1 MKKITA
7 GLLVLSLVFAL
18 MGCKAYQEADN
29 TNGPKIGSDTND
41 SYSSSYNE
49 ASKPND
55 YGQDEVST
63 GTKTGMDGIDSLQ
76 QSKDATDDVVVPGQT
91 QQTTPS
97 TIMTKDVNQRLQNV
111 KEALA
116 TRKNAVP
123 VGGTDSMD
131 SMQKPGTGTSSIE
144 SLQPKPKDD
153 TYNYNNDGYN
163 SSSGAD
169 NFGQDD
175 ASAGKTDGI
184 DSQQQPSK
192 AVTATVV
199 PGQAQKTVVDPTTA
213 KEINKD
219 LSNES
224 PSQPGADPFANKS
237 ENTKYSQTDDDETL
251 DPSSK

>member
-76 QSKDATDDVVVPGQT
+76 QSKNATDDVVVPGQT
-91 QQTTPS
+91 QQTIPPT
-97 TIMTKDVNQRLQNV
+97 MTKDVNQRLQNV

-123 VGGTDSMD
+123 GGGTDSMD
-131 SMQKPGTGTSSIE
+131 SMQEPGTGTSSIE
-144 SLQPKPKDD
+144 SLQSKPKDD
-153 TYNYNNDGYN
+153 TYNYNEDGYN

-169 NFGQDD
+169 NFGQADV
-175 ASAGKTDGI
+175 STGTTDGI

-192 AVTATVV
+192 AVAATVV

-224 PSQPGADPFANKS
+224 PSQPGADPFANKN
-237 ENTKYSQTDDDETL
+237 EQTKYTQPGTDEAF
-251 DPSSK
+251 DPASK